1 MAFLILRTNFQIII
15 KNNLE
20 VSVLSYTLVYY
31 LTSTLCMI
39 KINNLNFG
47 YHKHQLLFKNM
58 SMQLSN
64 GHIYGL
70 LGKNGAGKSSLL
82 KNLAGLVYAQ
92 SGSMDVMGYNPA
104 KREPALL
111 AQICFIPEEFHMPSV
126 KIDTYVKA
134 NAAFYPNFDHS
145 YFTALLAEFDVP
157 VSQKLVNMSY
167 GQKKKVII
175 AFGLAT
181 QAKLVIMDEPT
192 NGLDIPSKAQFR
204 KIMASALTEDRCII
218 ISTHQVRD
226 LDNLIDTVI
235 MLDES
240 SVALKASVEEIT
252 EKLCFKRVKEL
263 DETVI
268 YAEPSL
274 SGYHVMVPNYHNED
288 SKLDLELL
296 FNAVLAEKNKLKPIF
311 N

>member
-1 MAFLILRTNFQIII
+1 
-15 KNNLE
+15 
-20 VSVLSYTLVYY
+20 
-31 LTSTLCMI
+31 MI

-47 YHKHQLLFKNM
+47 YSKHQLLFKNM

-82 KNLAGLVYAQ
+82 KNLAGLVYAE
-92 SGSMDVMGYNPA
+92 SGSMDVMGYDPS
-104 KREPALL
+104 KRQPALL
-111 AQICFIPEEFHMPSV
+111 EQICFIPEEFYLPSV
-126 KIDTYVKA
+126 KIDAYVNA
-134 NAAFYPNFDHS
+134 NAAFYPNFNHG
-145 YFTALLAEFDVP
+145 YFADLLAEFDIP
-157 VSQKLVNMSY
+157 VAQKLINMSY

-204 KIMASALTEDRCII
+204 KIMASALTDDRCII

-240 SVALKASVEEIT
+240 SVALKASIEEIT
-252 EKLCFKRVKEL
+252 NKLCFKRIKEL

-274 SGYHVMVPNYHNED
+274 SGFNAVMPNFHNED
-288 SKLDLELL
+288 SKLDIELL
-296 FNAVLAEKNKLKPIF
+296 FNAVLAEKSKLKPIF

>member
-1 MAFLILRTNFQIII
+1 
-15 KNNLE
+15 
-20 VSVLSYTLVYY
+20 
-31 LTSTLCMI
+31 MI
-39 KINNLNFG
+39 KITNLNFG
-47 YHKHQLLFKNM
+47 YSKDQLLFKDM
-58 SMQLSN
+58 SMELHA

-70 LGKNGAGKSSLL
+70 LGKNGAGKSTLL
-82 KNLAGLVYAQ
+82 KNIAGLVYAQ
-92 SGSMDVMGYNPA
+92 SGELNVIGLDPA
-104 KREPALL
+104 KRQPALL
-111 AQICFIPEEFHMPSV
+111 EQICFIPEEFYLPGV
-126 KIDTYVKA
+126 KIDSYVKA
-134 NAAFYPNFDHS
+134 NAAFYTDFDHT
-145 YFTALLAEFDVP
+145 YFADLLAEFDIP
-157 VSQKLVNMSY
+157 VKQKLINMSY
-167 GQKKKVII
+167 GQKKKFII

-181 QAKLVIMDEPT
+181 QAKVIIMDEPT

-240 SVALKASVEEIT
+240 KVALKASIDEIT
-252 EKLCFKRVKEL
+252 AKLCFKRLKDI

-274 SGYHVMVPNYHNED
+274 AGYNAVLPNYHNED
-288 SKLDLELL
+288 SKLDIELL

>member
-1 MAFLILRTNFQIII
+1 
-15 KNNLE
+15 
-20 VSVLSYTLVYY
+20 
-31 LTSTLCMI
+31 MI

-47 YHKHQLLFKNM
+47 YSKHQLLFKNM
-58 SMQLSN
+58 SMQLSA

-82 KNLAGLVYAQ
+82 KNLAGLVYAE
-92 SGSMDVMGYNPA
+92 SGSMEVVGFDPS
-104 KREPALL
+104 KRQPALL
-111 AQICFIPEEFHMPSV
+111 QQICFIPEEFYLPSV
-126 KIDTYVKA
+126 KIDSYVRA
-134 NAAFYPNFDHS
+134 NAPFYPNFDHT
-145 YFTALLAEFDVP
+145 YFADLLAEFDVP
-157 VSQKLVNMSY
+157 VKQKLINMSY
-167 GQKKKVII
+167 GQKKKFII

-181 QAKLVIMDEPT
+181 QARVVIMDEPT

-252 EKLCFKRVKEL
+252 NKLCFKRVKEL
-263 DETVI
+263 DGTVI

-274 SGYHVMVPNYHNED
+274 SGYNAVLPNYHGED
-288 SKLDLELL
+288 SKLDIELL
-296 FNAVLAEKNKLKPIF
+296 FNAVLAEKSKLKPIF

>member
-1 MAFLILRTNFQIII
+1 
-15 KNNLE
+15 
-20 VSVLSYTLVYY
+20 
-31 LTSTLCMI
+31 MI

-47 YHKHQLLFKNM
+47 YSKGKLLFKNM
-58 SMQLSN
+58 SMQLSA

-82 KNLAGLVYAQ
+82 KNLAGLVYAE
-92 SGSMDVMGYNPA
+92 SGTMDVLGYDPA
-104 KREPALL
+104 KRQPSLL
-111 AQICFIPEEFHMPSV
+111 QQICFIPEEFYLPSV
-126 KIDTYVKA
+126 KIDAFINA

-145 YFTALLAEFDVP
+145 YFTALLAEFDIP
-157 VSQKLVNMSY
+157 VTQKLINMSY

-204 KIMASALTEDRCII
+204 KIMASALTDDRCII

-240 SVALKASVEEIT
+240 TIALKASVEEIT
-252 EKLCFKRVKEL
+252 NKLCFKKVKEL
-263 DETVI
+263 DDTVI

-274 SGYHVMVPNYHNED
+274 AGYNAVMPNYHQED
-288 SKLDLELL
+288 SKLDIELL

>member
-1 MAFLILRTNFQIII
+1 
-15 KNNLE
+15 
-20 VSVLSYTLVYY
+20 
-31 LTSTLCMI
+31 MI

-47 YHKHQLLFKNM
+47 YSKHQLLFKNL

-70 LGKNGAGKSSLL
+70 LGKNGAGKSTLL
-82 KNLAGLVYAQ
+82 KNLAGLVYAE
-92 SGSMDVMGYNPA
+92 SGSMDVLGFNPA
-104 KREPALL
+104 KRQPALL
-111 AQICFIPEEFHMPSV
+111 EQICFIPEEFYLPSV
-126 KIDTYVKA
+126 KIDAYVKA
-134 NAAFYPNFDHS
+134 NAAFYPNFDHP
-145 YFTALLAEFDVP
+145 YFTALLAEFDIP
-157 VSQKLVNMSY
+157 VGQKLINMSY

-181 QAKLVIMDEPT
+181 NAKLIIMDEPT

-204 KIMASALTEDRCII
+204 KIMASALTEDKCII

-235 MLDES
+235 MLDEN

-252 EKLCFKRVKEL
+252 DKLVFKRVKEV
-263 DETVI
+263 DDKVI

-274 SGYHVMVPNYHNED
+274 AGFNAVMPNFHQED

>member
-1 MAFLILRTNFQIII
+1 
-15 KNNLE
+15 
-20 VSVLSYTLVYY
+20 
-31 LTSTLCMI
+31 MI
-39 KINNLNFG
+39 KIDNLNFS
-47 YHKHQLLFKNM
+47 YSKQRILFKDI

-70 LGKNGAGKSSLL
+70 LGKNGAGKSTLL

-92 SGSMDVMGYNPA
+92 SGKIDVLGFDPA
-104 KREPALL
+104 KRQPALL
-111 AQICFIPEEFHMPSV
+111 QQICFIPEEFHLPAI
-126 KIDTYVKA
+126 KIDSYVKA
-134 NAAFYPNFDHS
+134 NAAFYPDFDHQ
-145 YFTALLAEFDVP
+145 YFADLLKEFDIP
-157 VSQKLVNMSY
+157 VGQKLIDMSY

-181 QAKLVIMDEPT
+181 NAKLVIMDEPT

-204 KIMASALTEDRCII
+204 KIMASALTEDKCII

-235 MLDES
+235 MLDDNKI
-240 SVALKASVEEIT
+240 ALKATVEEVT
-252 EKLCFKRVKEL
+252 EKLCFKRIKEI
-263 DETVI
+263 DDTVL

-274 SGYHVMVPNYHNED
+274 AGYNAVMPNYHQED
-288 SKLDLELL
+288 SKLDMELL

>member
-1 MAFLILRTNFQIII
+1 
-15 KNNLE
+15 
-20 VSVLSYTLVYY
+20 
-31 LTSTLCMI
+31 MI
-39 KINNLNFG
+39 KISNLNFG
-47 YHKHQLLFKNM
+47 YSKHHLLFKNM
-58 SMQLSN
+58 SMQLSA

-82 KNLAGLVYAQ
+82 KNLAGLVYAE
-92 SGSMDVMGYNPA
+92 SGSLNVMGFDPA
-104 KREPALL
+104 KRQPELL
-111 AQICFIPEEFHMPSV
+111 QQICFIPEEFYLPSV
-126 KIDTYVKA
+126 KIDTYVRA
-134 NAAFYPNFDHS
+134 NSAFYPNFDHT
-145 YFTALLAEFDVP
+145 YFTSLLAELDIP
-157 VSQKLVNMSY
+157 VKQKLINMSY
-167 GQKKKVII
+167 GQKKKFII

-181 QAKLVIMDEPT
+181 QAKFIVMDEPT

-240 SVALKASVEEIT
+240 SVALKASIEEIT
-252 EKLCFKRVKEL
+252 DKLCFKRVKEL

-274 SGYHVMVPNYHNED
+274 SGYNAVVQNFHGED
-288 SKLDLELL
+288 SKLDIELL
-296 FNAVLAEKNKLKPIF
+296 FNAVLAEKSKLKPIF

>member
-1 MAFLILRTNFQIII
+1 
-15 KNNLE
+15 
-20 VSVLSYTLVYY
+20 
-31 LTSTLCMI
+31 MI

-47 YHKHQLLFKNM
+47 YSKHQLLFKNM

-82 KNLAGLVYAQ
+82 KNLAGLVYAE
-92 SGSMDVMGYNPA
+92 SGSMDVLGYDPA
-104 KREPALL
+104 KRQPALL
-111 AQICFIPEEFHMPSV
+111 EQICFIPEEFYLPSV
-126 KIDTYVKA
+126 KIDAYVKA
-134 NAAFYPNFDHS
+134 NAAFYPKFDHS
-145 YFTALLAEFDVP
+145 YFSDLLAEFDIP
-157 VSQKLVNMSY
+157 VGQKLINMSY

-252 EKLCFKRVKEL
+252 NKLCFKRIKEL

-274 SGYHVMVPNYHNED
+274 SGFNAVVPNFHNED
-288 SKLDLELL
+288 SKLDIELL

>member
-1 MAFLILRTNFQIII
+1 
-15 KNNLE
+15 
-20 VSVLSYTLVYY
+20 
-31 LTSTLCMI
+31 MI
-39 KINNLNFG
+39 KIDNLNFS
-47 YHKHQLLFKNM
+47 YSKHRILFKDI

-70 LGKNGAGKSSLL
+70 LGKNGAGKSTLL

-92 SGSMDVMGYNPA
+92 SGKIDVLGFDPA
-104 KREPALL
+104 KRQPALL
-111 AQICFIPEEFHMPSV
+111 QQICFIPEEFHLPAI
-126 KIDTYVKA
+126 KIDSYVRA
-134 NAAFYPNFDHS
+134 NAPFYPNFDHQ
-145 YFTALLAEFDVP
+145 YFADLLKEFDIP
-157 VSQKLVNMSY
+157 VGQKLIDMSY

-175 AFGLAT
+175 SFGLAT
-181 QAKLVIMDEPT
+181 NAKLVIMDEPT

-235 MLDES
+235 MLDENKI
-240 SVALKASVEEIT
+240 ALKASVDEIAS
-252 EKLCFKRVKEL
+252 KLCFKRMKEV

-274 SGYHVMVPNYHNED
+274 AGYHAVVANYHQED
-288 SKLDLELL
+288 SKLDMELL

>member
-1 MAFLILRTNFQIII
+1 
-15 KNNLE
+15 
-20 VSVLSYTLVYY
+20 
-31 LTSTLCMI
+31 MI

-47 YHKHQLLFKNM
+47 YSKHQLLFKNL
-58 SMQLSN
+58 SMQLSA

-70 LGKNGAGKSSLL
+70 LGKNGAGKSTLL
-82 KNLAGLVYAQ
+82 KNMAGLVYAQ
-92 SGSMDVMGYNPA
+92 SGTLEVLGFDPT
-104 KREPALL
+104 KRQPNLL
-111 AQICFIPEEFHMPSV
+111 NQICFIPEEFYLPSV
-126 KIDTYVKA
+126 KIDAYVKA
-134 NAAFYPNFDHS
+134 NAAFYPKFDHT
-145 YFTALLAEFDVP
+145 YFTALITEFEIP
-157 VSQKLVNMSY
+157 VAQKLINMSY
-167 GQKKKVII
+167 GQKKKIII

-181 QAKLVIMDEPT
+181 QAKFVIMDEPT

-235 MLDES
+235 MLDENS
-240 SVALKASVEEIT
+240 ITLKASVEEIT
-252 EKLCFKRVKEL
+252 NKLCFKRIPEL
-263 DETVI
+263 DDTVI

-274 SGYHVMVPNYHNED
+274 SGFNAVLMNTHHED
-288 SKLDLELL
+288 SKLDMELL

>member
-1 MAFLILRTNFQIII
+1 
-15 KNNLE
+15 
-20 VSVLSYTLVYY
+20 
-31 LTSTLCMI
+31 
-39 KINNLNFG
+39 
-47 YHKHQLLFKNM
+47 
-58 SMQLSN
+58 MQLSN

-70 LGKNGAGKSSLL
+70 LGKNGAGKSTLL

-92 SGSMDVMGYNPA
+92 SGKIDVLGFDPA
-104 KREPALL
+104 KRQPALL
-111 AQICFIPEEFHMPSV
+111 QQICFIPEEFHLPAI
-126 KIDTYVKA
+126 KIDSYVKA
-134 NAAFYPNFDHS
+134 NAAFYPEFNHQ
-145 YFTALLAEFDVP
+145 YFADLLKEFDIP
-157 VSQKLVNMSY
+157 VGQKLIDMSY

-175 AFGLAT
+175 SFGLAT
-181 QAKLVIMDEPT
+181 NAKLVIMDEPT

-204 KIMASALTEDRCII
+204 KIMASALTEDKCII

-235 MLDES
+235 MLDENKI
-240 SVALKASVEEIT
+240 ALKATVEEVT

-274 SGYHVMVPNYHNED
+274 AGYNAVMPNYHQED
-288 SKLDLELL
+288 SKLDMELL
-296 FNAVLAEKNKLKPIF
+296 FNAVLTEKNKLKPIF

>member
-1 MAFLILRTNFQIII
+1 
-15 KNNLE
+15 
-20 VSVLSYTLVYY
+20 
-31 LTSTLCMI
+31 MI

-47 YHKHQLLFKNM
+47 YRKNQLLFKNM
-58 SMQLSN
+58 SMQLST

-70 LGKNGAGKSSLL
+70 LGKNGAGKSTLL
-82 KNLAGLVYAQ
+82 KNIAGLVYAD
-92 SGSMDVMGYNPA
+92 SGSMDVMGYDPS
-104 KREPALL
+104 KRQPALL
-111 AQICFIPEEFHMPSV
+111 AEICFIPEEFYLPSV
-126 KIDTYVKA
+126 KIDAFVKA
-134 NAAFYPNFDHS
+134 NAGFYPNFDHP
-145 YFTALLAEFDVP
+145 YFTALLAEFDIP
-157 VSQKLVNMSY
+157 VAQKLIDMSY

-204 KIMASALTEDRCII
+204 KIMASALTDDRCII

-235 MLDES
+235 MLDENK
-240 SVALKASVEEIT
+240 VALKASVEEIT
-252 EKLCFKRVKEL
+252 NKLCFKRVKEI
-263 DETVI
+263 DDKVI

-274 SGYHVMVPNYHNED
+274 AGYNAVLQNFHDED

>member
-1 MAFLILRTNFQIII
+1 
-15 KNNLE
+15 
-20 VSVLSYTLVYY
+20 
-31 LTSTLCMI
+31 MI
-39 KINNLNFG
+39 KINDLNFG
-47 YHKHQLLFKNM
+47 YSKHQLLFKNL

-70 LGKNGAGKSSLL
+70 LGKNGAGKSTLL
-82 KNLAGLVYAQ
+82 KNLAGLVYAE
-92 SGSMDVMGYNPA
+92 SGSIDVLGFDPS
-104 KREPALL
+104 KRQPALL
-111 AQICFIPEEFHMPSV
+111 AQICFIPEEFYLPSI
-126 KIDTYVKA
+126 KIDAYVKA
-134 NAAFYPNFDHS
+134 NAAFYPKFDHT
-145 YFTALLAEFDVP
+145 YFASLLAEFDIP
-157 VSQKLVNMSY
+157 VGQKLINMSY

-204 KIMASALTEDRCII
+204 KIMASALTDDRCII

-235 MLDES
+235 MLDEN
-240 SVALKASVEEIT
+240 SVALKASIEEIT
-252 EKLCFKRVKEL
+252 DKLTFKRIKEL
-263 DETVI
+263 DDTVI

-274 SGYHVMVPNYHNED
+274 AGYNAVMPNYHQED
-288 SKLDLELL
+288 SKLDIELL
-296 FNAVLAEKNKLKPIF
+296 FNAVLAAKNKLKPIF

>member
-1 MAFLILRTNFQIII
+1 
-15 KNNLE
+15 
-20 VSVLSYTLVYY
+20 
-31 LTSTLCMI
+31 MI
-39 KINNLNFG
+39 KINDLNFG
-47 YHKHQLLFKNM
+47 YSKHQLLFKNL

-70 LGKNGAGKSSLL
+70 LGKNGAGKSTLL
-82 KNLAGLVYAQ
+82 KNLAGLVYAE
-92 SGSMDVMGYNPA
+92 SGSIDVLGFDPA
-104 KREPALL
+104 KRQPALL
-111 AQICFIPEEFHMPSV
+111 AQICFIPEEFYLPSV
-126 KIDTYVKA
+126 KIDAYVKA
-134 NAAFYPNFDHS
+134 NAVFYPNFDHT
-145 YFTALLAEFDVP
+145 YFASLLAEFDIP
-157 VSQKLVNMSY
+157 VAQKLINMSY

-204 KIMASALTEDRCII
+204 KIMASALTDDRCII

-235 MLDES
+235 MLDEN
-240 SVALKASVEEIT
+240 SVALKASIEEIT
-252 EKLCFKRVKEL
+252 NKLTFKRIKEL
-263 DETVI
+263 DDTVI

-274 SGYHVMVPNYHNED
+274 SGYNAVMPNYHQED
-288 SKLDLELL
+288 SKLDIELL
-296 FNAVLAEKNKLKPIF
+296 FNAVLAAKNKLKPIF

>member
-1 MAFLILRTNFQIII
+1 
-15 KNNLE
+15 
-20 VSVLSYTLVYY
+20 
-31 LTSTLCMI
+31 MI

-47 YHKHQLLFKNM
+47 YSKHQLLFKNL

-70 LGKNGAGKSSLL
+70 LGKNGAGKSTLL
-82 KNLAGLVYAQ
+82 KNLAGLVYAE
-92 SGSMDVMGYNPA
+92 SGSMDVLGFNPA
-104 KREPALL
+104 KRQPALL
-111 AQICFIPEEFHMPSV
+111 EQICFIPEEFYLPSV
-126 KIDTYVKA
+126 KIDAYVKA
-134 NAAFYPNFDHS
+134 NAAFYPNFDHP
-145 YFTALLAEFDVP
+145 YFTSLLAEFDIP
-157 VSQKLVNMSY
+157 VGQKLINMSY

-181 QAKLVIMDEPT
+181 NAKLIIMDEPT

-204 KIMASALTEDRCII
+204 KIMASALTEDKCII

-235 MLDES
+235 MLDEN

-252 EKLCFKRVKEL
+252 DKLVFKRVKEI
-263 DETVI
+263 DDKVI

-274 SGYHVMVPNYHNED
+274 AGFNAVMPNFHQED

>member
-1 MAFLILRTNFQIII
+1 
-15 KNNLE
+15 
-20 VSVLSYTLVYY
+20 
-31 LTSTLCMI
+31 MI
-39 KINNLNFG
+39 TINNLNFG
-47 YHKHQLLFKNM
+47 YSKHNLLFKDM
-58 SMQLSN
+58 SMQLSA

-82 KNLAGLVYAQ
+82 KNIAGLVYAQ
-92 SGSMDVMGYNPA
+92 SGSLKVMGFDPA
-104 KREPALL
+104 KREPELL
-111 AQICFIPEEFHMPSV
+111 ADICFIPEEFYLPSI
-126 KIDTYVKA
+126 KIDAYIKA
-134 NAAFYPNFDHS
+134 NAPFYTKFD
-145 YFTALLAEFDVP
+145 YAYLNVLLEEFNIP
-157 VSQKLVNMSY
+157 ISNKLVNMSY
-167 GQKKKVII
+167 GQKKKFII

-204 KIMASALTEDRCII
+204 KVMASALTDDRCIV

-240 SVALKASVEEIT
+240 TISLKASIEEIT
-252 EKLCFKRVKEL
+252 QKLTFKKMKEL

-268 YAEPSL
+268 YAEPAL
-274 SGYHVMVPNYHNED
+274 SGYNVVVPNFHQED
-288 SKLDLELL
+288 SKMDIELL
-296 FNAVLAEKNKLKPIF
+296 FNAVIAEKKKLKPIF

>member
-1 MAFLILRTNFQIII
+1 
-15 KNNLE
+15 
-20 VSVLSYTLVYY
+20 
-31 LTSTLCMI
+31 MI

-47 YHKHQLLFKNM
+47 YSKNNLLFKNL
-58 SMQLSN
+58 SMQLSA

-70 LGKNGAGKSSLL
+70 LGKNGAGKSTLL
-82 KNLAGLVYAQ
+82 KNMAGLVYAE
-92 SGSMDVMGYNPA
+92 SGTLDVLGFDPA
-104 KREPALL
+104 KRQPSLL
-111 AQICFIPEEFHMPSV
+111 NQICFIPEEFYLPSV
-126 KIDTYVKA
+126 KIDAYVKA
-134 NAAFYPNFDHS
+134 NAPFYPNFDHD
-145 YFTALLAEFDVP
+145 YFTALLAEFDIP
-157 VSQKLVNMSY
+157 VAQKLIDMSY

-175 AFGLAT
+175 SFGLAT
-181 QAKLVIMDEPT
+181 QAKFIIMDEPT

-235 MLDES
+235 MLDEN

-252 EKLCFKRVKEL
+252 NKLCFKRVKEL
-263 DETVI
+263 DDTVI

-274 SGYHVMVPNYHNED
+274 SGYNAVVANYHNED
-288 SKLDLELL
+288 SKLDIELL
-296 FNAVLAEKNKLKPIF
+296 FNAVLAEKSKLKPIF

>member
-1 MAFLILRTNFQIII
+1 MI
-15 KNNLE
+15 KIE
-20 VSVLSYTLVYY
+20 YTLVYY
-31 LTSTLCMI
+31 LTNTVDMI

-47 YHKHQLLFKNM
+47 YSKHKPLFKNM

-82 KNLAGLVYAQ
+82 KNIAGLVYAQ
-92 SGSMDVMGYNPA
+92 SGALDVMGFNPA
-104 KREPALL
+104 KRQPALL
-111 AQICFIPEEFHMPSV
+111 EQICFIPEEFYLPSV
-126 KIDTYVKA
+126 KIDAYVRA
-134 NAAFYPNFDHS
+134 NAPFYKKFDHQ
-145 YFTALLAEFDVP
+145 YFGNLLKEFDIP
-157 VSQKLVNMSY
+157 VSQKLINMSY

-181 QAKLVIMDEPT
+181 QANLIIMDEPT

-204 KIMASALTEDRCII
+204 KIMASAMTEDRCII

-235 MLDES
+235 MLDEND
-240 SVALKASVEEIT
+240 VALKASVQEIT
-252 EKLCFKRVKEL
+252 EKLTFKRVKEI
-263 DETVI
+263 DESII

-274 SGYHVMVPNYHNED
+274 SGYNAVMPNYHQEE
-288 SKLDLELL
+288 SKLDMELL
-296 FNAVLAEKNKLKPIF
+296 FNAILAEKIKFKPLF

>member
-1 MAFLILRTNFQIII
+1 
-15 KNNLE
+15 
-20 VSVLSYTLVYY
+20 
-31 LTSTLCMI
+31 MI

-47 YHKHQLLFKNM
+47 YSKRQLLFKNL

-70 LGKNGAGKSSLL
+70 LGKNGAGKSTLL

-92 SGSMDVMGYNPA
+92 GGTVDVMGYDPA
-104 KREPALL
+104 KRQPALL
-111 AQICFIPEEFHMPSV
+111 QQICFVPEEFYLPSV

-134 NAAFYPNFDHS
+134 NAAFYPNFDHA
-145 YFTALLAEFDVP
+145 YFTALLEEFDIP
-157 VSQKLVNMSY
+157 VGQKLINMSY

-181 QAKLVIMDEPT
+181 NAKLIIMDEPT

-204 KIMASALTEDRCII
+204 KIMASALTEDKCII

-235 MLDES
+235 MVDENS
-240 SVALKASVEEIT
+240 IALKASVEEIT
-252 EKLCFKRVKEL
+252 NKLCFKRLKEL

-274 SGYHVMVPNYHNED
+274 SGYNAVVANYHNED
-288 SKLDLELL
+288 SKLDIELL
-296 FNAVLAEKNKLKPIF
+296 FNAVLAEKSKLKPIF

>member
-1 MAFLILRTNFQIII
+1 
-15 KNNLE
+15 
-20 VSVLSYTLVYY
+20 
-31 LTSTLCMI
+31 MI

-47 YHKHQLLFKNM
+47 YSKHHLLFKNM
-58 SMQLSN
+58 NMQLSA

-82 KNLAGLVYAQ
+82 KNLAGLVYAE
-92 SGSMDVMGYNPA
+92 SGTMDVMGFDPS
-104 KREPALL
+104 KRQPALL
-111 AQICFIPEEFHMPSV
+111 ENICFIPEEFYLPAV
-126 KIDTYVKA
+126 KIDAYVKD
-134 NAAFYPNFDHS
+134 NAAFYPTFNHP
-145 YFTALLAEFDVP
+145 YFTELLAEFDIP
-157 VSQKLVNMSY
+157 VKQKLINMSY
-167 GQKKKVII
+167 GQKKKFII

-181 QAKLVIMDEPT
+181 QAKLIIMDEPT

-204 KIMASALTEDRCII
+204 KIMASAVTEDRCII

-240 SVALKASVEEIT
+240 SVALKASIEEIT
-252 EKLCFKRVKEL
+252 NKLCFKRVKEL

-274 SGYHVMVPNYHNED
+274 AGYNAVFPNFHNED
-288 SKLDLELL
+288 SKLDIELL